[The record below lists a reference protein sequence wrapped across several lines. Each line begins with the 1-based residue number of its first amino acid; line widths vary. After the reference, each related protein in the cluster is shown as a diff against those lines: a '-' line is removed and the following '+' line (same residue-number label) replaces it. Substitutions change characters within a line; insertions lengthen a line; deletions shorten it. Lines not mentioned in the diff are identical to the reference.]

1 VLIYLAHPID
11 QAQQRHTRSI
21 LVQVVAHILEAGRQQ
36 GHGFYRPGGAFNLP
50 APPWDDDL
58 VRAVDLINQQ
68 AIFECHGVLAVVAPG
83 IPTLGTVSEIET
95 ALLLN
100 RPTCIVTTEELRRS
114 SVQMANWAGRGA
126 QVVFMSPTGHL
137 HNLDIAAVLGSLPDP
152 TKVFSETSILDL
164 VGRPALLVS
173 RTSTNA
179 KVPSRAY
186 RGDAGL
192 DLAVV
197 GEHEIHPGEYK
208 LLPTG
213 VKAAVPD
220 GWFGFVTA
228 RSSAWT
234 KWRFDIRTA
243 IIDSGYRG
251 ELMVGVHNRGSERR
265 AVMPGTRL
273 AQYVLLPAFMGD
285 VAEVDELPAHERGEN
300 GYGSSGE

>member
-1 VLIYLAHPID
+1 MLIYLGHPID
-11 QAQQRHTRSI
+11 QAGRSTSRSPLI
-21 LVQVVAHILEAGRQQ
+21 SVLADLLEAGRQQ
-36 GHGFYRPGGAFNLP
+36 GHTFYRPTTFSLP
-50 APPWDDDL
+50 APPWNRDDIEALD
-58 VRAVDLINQQ
+58 RINRGALFEAHGLL
-68 AIFECHGVLAVVAPG
+68 AILPPGV
-83 IPTLGTVSEIET
+83 PTLGTPSEIEE
-95 ALLLN
+95 ALMLN
-100 RPTCIVTTEELRRS
+100 RPTCIVTTEAMRAS
-114 SVQMANWAGRGA
+114 SVQIANWATRGA
-126 QVVFMSPTGHL
+126 ATLLMSPEGRL
-137 HNLDIAAVLGSLPDP
+137 FNPNLADALGSLPDP
-152 TKVFSETSILDL
+152 TRLTTDSIIDTM
-164 VGRPALLVS
+164 GHPALQVS

-179 KVPSRAY
+179 KVPTRAY

-192 DLAVV
+192 DLAIV

-220 GWFGFVTA
+220 GFFGFMTG

-234 KWRFDIRTA
+234 NWRFDIRTA

-285 VAEVDELPAHERGEN
+285 VTEVDELPAHERGEN
-300 GYGSSGE
+300 GYGSSGQ